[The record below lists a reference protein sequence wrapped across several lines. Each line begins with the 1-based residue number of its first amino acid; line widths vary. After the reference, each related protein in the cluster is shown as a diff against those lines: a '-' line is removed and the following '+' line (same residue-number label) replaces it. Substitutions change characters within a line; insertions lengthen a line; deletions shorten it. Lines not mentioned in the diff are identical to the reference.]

1 MMFTMNYIEMI
12 NRFSILIFLLFT
24 ISCSV
29 SDDSENNIESSVFS
43 FYDELDEGNSFPKM
57 IISTNG
63 QEIIDEPKINAD
75 LKVIE
80 ENTEINYKIGIET
93 RGSSSQ
99 MFPKKSY
106 GFETRSSDWS
116 DDIDVELGGFPE
128 EEDWI
133 LYGPYS
139 DKSLI
144 RNKLTFD
151 LSNSI
156 GYYASRTKFYNL
168 FINNES
174 KGLYVLMEKIKRD
187 KNRVDISK
195 LGDDTVNG
203 GYIIKIDKPTGDGE
217 SCSTCYDSSFSF
229 RSSYNTK
236 GEISNES
243 EIYFIYH
250 YPKPDEIS
258 EGQKDYIKSVIYDF
272 ETALISANSQNLID
286 IIDIDSFVD
295 FFIINELS
303 KNPDGYR
310 LSTFLNKDF
319 EGKLKMGPIWDFNLA
334 FANVDYCDGSN
345 PEGWI
350 YNFNNICPGDV
361 WQVPF
366 WWTNLMQNEVFKSA
380 LKIRW
385 EALRSSKL
393 SNSEIFGKINSYKDY
408 LESNKVIN
416 QNFYIWPVLGQ
427 YVWPNYFVGSSHQE
441 EIDFMKNWI
450 TDRLSWMDNQISAIN

>member
-1 MMFTMNYIEMI
+1 MI
-12 NRFSILIFLLFT
+12 KRFSILIFLLFT

-63 QEIIDEPKINAD
+63 QEIIDEPKIKAD

-80 ENTEINYKIGIET
+80 QNSEINYKIGIET

-258 EGQKDYIKSVIYDF
+258 EDQKDYIKSVIYDF

>member
-1 MMFTMNYIEMI
+1 MI

-80 ENTEINYKIGIET
+80 ENSEINYKIGIET

-258 EGQKDYIKSVIYDF
+258 EDQKDYIKSVIYDF

-366 WWTNLMQNEVFKSA
+366 WWTNLMQKEVFKSA

>member
-1 MMFTMNYIEMI
+1 MNY
-12 NRFSILIFLLFT
+12 RLLTFFVFLIFL
-24 ISCSV
+24 SCSKF
-29 SDDSENNIESSVFS
+29 DSEDELETNSNTFP
-43 FYDELDEGNSFPKM
+43 FYDNLSEVNNFPKM
-57 IISTNG
+57 IISTNN
-63 QEIIDEPKINAD
+63 QEIFDEPKINAE

-80 ENTEINYKIGIET
+80 ESIELDYKIAIET

-116 DDIDVELGGFPE
+116 DDIDVNLGGFPE

-156 GYYASRTKFYNL
+156 GYSASRTKFYNL
-168 FINNES
+168 FINNEN

-195 LGDDTVNG
+195 LEDNSIEG

-217 SCSTCYDSSFSF
+217 SCSTCYDDSFSF
-229 RSSYNTK
+229 SSRYDTN
-236 GEISNES
+236 GNISDQSN
-243 EIYFIYH
+243 IFFIYH
-250 YPKPDEIS
+250 YPKPDDIS
-258 EGQKDYIKSVIYDF
+258 QDQKDYIQSVIF
-272 ETALISANSQNLID
+272 EFESVLLSENNEELLNMID
-286 IIDIDSFVD
+286 LQSFVD

-319 EGKLKMGPIWDFNLA
+319 NGKLKMGPIWDFNLA
-334 FANVDYCDGSN
+334 YANVDYCDGAN
-345 PEGWI
+345 PIGWI
-350 YNFNNICPGDV
+350 YNFNSICPGDI

-366 WWTNLMQNEVFKSA
+366 WWKVLMQKEVFKTA
-380 LKIRW
+380 LKNRW
-385 EALRSSKL
+385 SSLRSSSL
-393 SNSEIFGKINSYKDY
+393 SNSTILNTIDSYTENLK
-408 LESNKVIN
+408 SNNITN
-416 QNFYIWPVLGQ
+416 QNFYVWPVLGQ
-427 YVWPNYFVGSSHQE
+427 YIWPNFFVGTTHEE
-441 EIDFMKNWI
+441 EIEFLKSWI
-450 TDRLSWMDNQISAIN
+450 DDRLDWMDNEINSLN

>member
-258 EGQKDYIKSVIYDF
+258 EDQKDYIKSVIYDF

-366 WWTNLMQNEVFKSA
+366 WWTNLMQKEVFKSA

>member
-12 NRFSILIFLLFT
+12 NRFSILIFLFFT

-272 ETALISANSQNLID
+272 ETALISADSQNLID

>member
-1 MMFTMNYIEMI
+1 MNY
-12 NRFSILIFLLFT
+12 RLLTFFVFLI
-24 ISCSV
+24 IVSCSKF
-29 SDDSENNIESSVFS
+29 DSQDELSTNSNTFP
-43 FYDELDEGNSFPKM
+43 FYDNLSEANNFPKM
-57 IISTNG
+57 VISTNN
-63 QEIIDEPKINAD
+63 QEILDEPKINAE

-80 ENTEINYKIGIET
+80 ESIELDYKIAIET

-116 DDIDVELGGFPE
+116 DDIDVNLGGFPE

-156 GYYASRTKFYNL
+156 GYSASRTKFYNL
-168 FINNES
+168 FINNEN

-195 LGDDTVNG
+195 LEDDSIEG

-217 SCSTCYDSSFSF
+217 SCSTCYDDSFSF
-229 RSSYNTK
+229 SSRYDTN
-236 GEISNES
+236 GDISDQSN
-243 EIYFIYH
+243 IFFIYH
-250 YPKPDEIS
+250 YPKPDDIS
-258 EGQKDYIKSVIYDF
+258 QDQKDYIQSVIF
-272 ETALISANSQNLID
+272 EFESVLLSENNEELLNLID
-286 IIDIDSFVD
+286 LQSFID

-319 EGKLKMGPIWDFNLA
+319 NGKLKMGPIWDFNLA
-334 FANVDYCDGSN
+334 YANVDYCDGAN
-345 PEGWI
+345 PIGWI
-350 YNFNNICPGDV
+350 YNFNSICPGDI

-366 WWTNLMQNEVFKSA
+366 WWEVLMQKDVFKTAFELDQRWIIDLGADRTPYISQA
-380 LKIRW
+380 QSINIFIPADIHKRDLHQIHFQAWKKGLKS
-385 EALRSSKL
+385 LYYCRSKSIQRAENINDKFKKTIEKTESSQPEYEECL
-393 SNSEIFGKINSYKDY
+393 SC
-408 LESNKVIN
+408 
-416 QNFYIWPVLGQ
+416 Q
-427 YVWPNYFVGSSHQE
+427 
-441 EIDFMKNWI
+441 
-450 TDRLSWMDNQISAIN
+450 

>member
-1 MMFTMNYIEMI
+1 MI
-12 NRFSILIFLLFT
+12 NRFSILIFLLFA

-80 ENTEINYKIGIET
+80 ENSEINYKIGIET

-258 EGQKDYIKSVIYDF
+258 EDQKDYIKSVIYDF

-366 WWTNLMQNEVFKSA
+366 WWTNLMQKEVFKSA